1 MIINESA
8 ILPHIENESWL
19 NQYKNIILKSIRS
32 YSQPT
37 IDRLSDYESFQTYII
52 SHNLYSKKQKERI
65 IASAVELSKSSLK
78 HLCAVLPEP
87 DVEALYEQIKI
98 KKNTPVYHEFFCDMW
113 MVRNDIL
120 IKDPRRR
127 IELFIH
133 SYEHAGRK
141 NMTKLMK
148 HIIFKYP
155 FILNTWVAYDTAKVA
170 RYYSDIGRLVYF
182 DDESMDVLINSL
194 GRNEL
199 VNQTKLKELL
209 RNILARKNCSN
220 LKRAETLFSLG

>member
-8 ILPHIENESWL
+8 IIPHIDNEPWL
-19 NQYKNIILKSIRS
+19 NQYRNVILKSIRS

-37 IDRLSDYESFQTYII
+37 IDKLSDYESFQTYII
-52 SHNLYSKKQKERI
+52 SHDLYSKEQKEKI

-78 HLCAVLPEP
+78 HLCAILPEP
-87 DVEALYEQIKI
+87 DIENLYEQLKT
-98 KKNTPVYHEFFCDMW
+98 KADTPSYHEFFCDMW
-113 MVRNDIL
+113 MIRYDVL

-133 SYEHAGRK
+133 SYEQAGRK

-148 HIIFKYP
+148 HVIFKYP
-155 FILNTWVAYDTAKVA
+155 SILNAWVAYDTAKVV
-170 RYYSDIGRLVYF
+170 RYYADIGKLVYF

-220 LKRAETLFSLG
+220 LKRVETLFSLG